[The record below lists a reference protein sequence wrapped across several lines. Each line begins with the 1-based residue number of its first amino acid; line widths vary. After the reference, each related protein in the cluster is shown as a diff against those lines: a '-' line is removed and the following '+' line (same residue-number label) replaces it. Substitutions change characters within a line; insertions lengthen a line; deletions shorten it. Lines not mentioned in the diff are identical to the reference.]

1 MFSCTGCFLHAI
13 CWKEE
18 REERGPSSES
28 VFTKYYLHPNYI
40 NDKATK
46 KYLVEVEIETSN
58 REQNWRERSF
68 CETVSCNRKRK

>member
-1 MFSCTGCFLHAI
+1 MYRVHFTCYLLEGG
-13 CWKEE
+13 
-18 REERGPSSES
+18 ERGKRPKLREA

-46 KYLVEVEIETSN
+46 KSLVEVEIEISN
-58 REQNWRERSF
+58 SEQNWRECSF